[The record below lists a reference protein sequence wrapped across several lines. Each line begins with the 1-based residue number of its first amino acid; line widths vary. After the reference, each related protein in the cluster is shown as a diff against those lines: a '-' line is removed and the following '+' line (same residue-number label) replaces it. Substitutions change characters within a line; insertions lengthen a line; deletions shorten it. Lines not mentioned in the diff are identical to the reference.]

1 MKRSFLILMA
11 LLLSSCGYHLAGGPP
26 GALPEDV
33 RLLAIIPV
41 GDEADM
47 LARTI
52 RRELELRAG
61 DVVLVKAGENAQ
73 AELRIGPLSSTYRPA
88 AYDEQGIA
96 TAFRATLSG
105 NLSLWRDGTSIWNTG
120 DIFMQEDVFAVGGPA
135 SIEASKERVLESLRS
150 RWSSEAIQ
158 RFASGF

>member
-1 MKRSFLILMA
+1 MKRWFPILMA

-26 GALPEDV
+26 GALPDDV
-33 RLLAIIPV
+33 QRLAIIPV
-41 GDEADM
+41 GDEAGM

-52 RRELELRAG
+52 HGELALRAG
-61 DVVLVKAGENAQ
+61 NVALVQAGGNAQ
-73 AELRIGPLSSTYRPA
+73 AELRIGPLSSTYRPV

-105 NLSLWRDGTSIWNTG
+105 NLSLWRDGASIWNTG

-135 SIEASKERVLESLRS
+135 SIEASKARVLESLRN